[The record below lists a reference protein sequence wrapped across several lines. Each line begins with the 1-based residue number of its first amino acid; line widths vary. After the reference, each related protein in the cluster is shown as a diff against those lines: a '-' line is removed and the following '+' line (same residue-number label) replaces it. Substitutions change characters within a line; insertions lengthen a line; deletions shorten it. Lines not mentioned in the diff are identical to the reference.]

1 MRGPFGDFTHDPRRQ
16 GKEKCFFFCF
26 FLFFFNGLIMRN
38 TIRYSKNQIEQ
49 EVFNYCTFK

>member
-16 GKEKCFFFCF
+16 GKEKCFFC
-26 FLFFFNGLIMRN
+26 FFFNGLKMRN